1 MEIDA
6 LIADLHPQL
15 TALRR
20 DLHAH
25 PELGF
30 AETRTAEIVA
40 RRLEAM
46 GMEVHT
52 GLARTGVVGR
62 LKLGNSGRSIGL
74 RADMDA
80 LPMSE
85 CNTFDHRSRHE
96 GRMHAC
102 GHDGHV
108 ALLLGAAEILAKVGN
123 FDGTVHFVFQP
134 AEETD
139 GGGRL
144 MVEEGLFERFP
155 MDMVFA
161 LHNWPGL
168 PVGQFGLREGAVMA
182 GADRFEISIQGR
194 GAHAAMPHQGRDVMV
209 AGAALIQGFQTL
221 VSRDTSPTD
230 AAVVSV
236 TRFNAGNSNNVLPDK
251 AILGGTVRM
260 FKPELR
266 EALRTGMARICNGI
280 EEAYAVEISL
290 DYQTGYPPTV
300 NSLVPLQMARI
311 AARSLVGDA
320 NVHEQLDPSMGTED
334 FAYLANAVPGCYG
347 WIGNGST
354 EGGCV
359 VHNPHY
365 DFNDKTIPLGVGYW
379 VKLTQHVLA
388 PGERQ

>member
-1 MEIDA
+1 MDVDA
-6 LIADLHPQL
+6 LIADFQPQL
-15 TALRR
+15 VALRR

-30 AETRTAEIVA
+30 AEARTSEIIAA
-40 RRLEAM
+40 RLTAM
-46 GMEVHT
+46 GIEVHR

-62 LKLGNSGRSIGL
+62 LKLGNSCRSIGL

-85 CNTFDHRSRHE
+85 CNTFDHRSCHE

-108 ALLLGAAEILAKVGN
+108 TLLLGAAEVLTRVGN

-168 PVGQFGLREGAVMA
+168 PVGQFALREGAVMA
-182 GADRFEISIQGR
+182 GADRFEICIQGR

-221 VSRDTSPTD
+221 VSRNTSPTD

-266 EALRTGMARICNGI
+266 EVLRTGMQRICSGI
-280 EEAYAVEISL
+280 EAAYAVEIML

-365 DFNDKTIPLGVGYW
+365 DFNDEVIPPGVRYW
-379 VKLTQHVLA
+379 VKLTQHILS
-388 PGERQ
+388 PGEPQ

>member
-1 MEIDA
+1 MDVDV

-30 AETRTAEIVA
+30 AETRTSEIIA
-40 RRLEAM
+40 GRLEAM
-46 GMEVHT
+46 GLEVHR
-52 GLARTGVVGR
+52 GIAKTGVVGR
-62 LKLGNSGRSIGL
+62 LKLGNSRRSIGL

-80 LPMSE
+80 LPITE
-85 CNTFDHRSRHE
+85 CNTFDHRSCHE

-108 ALLLGAAEILAKVGN
+108 TLLLGAAEVLTRVGN

-182 GADRFEISIQGR
+182 GADRFEICIQGR

-221 VSRDTSPTD
+221 VSRNISPTD

-236 TRFNAGNSNNVLPDK
+236 TRFNAGNNNNALPDK

-266 EALRTGMARICNGI
+266 EALRTGMQRICGGI
-280 EEAYAVEISL
+280 GAAYAVEIML
-290 DYQTGYPPTV
+290 DYQAGYPPTV
-300 NSLVPLQMARI
+300 NSLMPLQMARN
-311 AARSLVGDA
+311 AATSLVGGA
-320 NVHEQLDPSMGTED
+320 NVHDQLDPSMGTED

-347 WIGNGST
+347 WIGNGSA

-365 DFNDKTIPLGVGYW
+365 DFNDEVIPLGVRYW
-379 VKLTQHVLA
+379 VKLTQHILSH
-388 PGERQ
+388 GEQQ